1 VFAVFLWVDAAFSSG
16 LLAFLSLDFRVLPT
30 IPRPGS
36 PQGIAI
42 LSLSLVTA
50 TTVPCRS
57 CRVRLLI
64 TYTGPDL
71 RTFPHS
77 PTRPRDAPPRPGTD
91 TRLTAPPRPRPDV
104 ETDGAVPV
112 GVCRFLLFFSSVQ
125 FSSGRLPR
133 GALPRKGVGA
143 EARVA
148 VLVVAGVVV
157 TVEATPSR
165 ARPRAPRWRSR
176 RHRAP
181 RTLPRPCSNRRRG
194 CTRAAHLVR
203 GRD

>member
-1 VFAVFLWVDAAFSSG
+1 MLCSFGWTCAFFRTFS
-16 LLAFLSLDFRVLPT
+16 FFEFLDFSYRRFDFYDPGRVRDRDT
-30 IPRPGS
+30 FVEFSYRDHC
-36 PQGIAI
+36 A
-42 LSLSLVTA
+42 
-50 TTVPCRS
+50 PCRS

-157 TVEATPSR
+157 TVGATPSR